1 MPRRRSKLSP
11 PSEDDA
17 ELHSPS
23 GDPSALAQKITILDR
38 VPGYVHRPDLID
50 RALPTRR
57 RVTVLRAT
65 GGFGKTVLLAECCRQ
80 VSDDGV
86 PVAWVSL
93 DEHDTAAMLEGYIA
107 AAFVQAGLS
116 IRGVLEADEFAG
128 LEGRI
133 GVIVRA
139 IQAQRGPFLL
149 AFDELERLTDTAS
162 IALLAFVLQRGPPN
176 LHLAFAGRRIPD
188 GLNLAGWVFD
198 GHAELLEAD
207 DLRFSRAD
215 ISRFFDLGLS
225 QRALSE
231 EAERSAGWPVALRIA
246 RNGRQ
251 HGTNGDVDPHPLV
264 ANWIESRLF
273 DGLAPDDRDFVLDLG
288 QLEWFDAPL
297 LDEVLEGTG
306 SMRRLKSMTL
316 LDGLF
321 ELAGAGAAH
330 LRLHTTLRAFCARA
344 RLRESPERFR
354 TIHRRIATA
363 LARRGDIVRAMRH
376 AAEGDAPLL
385 AGEIYERAGGVRL
398 WTRHGV
404 AQLQAADKLLAEET
418 LAGRPRLRL
427 ARCAALALA
436 GEHRQ
441 AQMLYSV
448 SVSATRGSGEDFEF
462 DVDDC
467 LVRGAMA
474 HYGCESMDSE
484 RMSATFRDS
493 GRMAR
498 SPLLDAATRGHF
510 EYALSVLHF
519 LKGEFD
525 SALRHLSVARN
536 LLSGTHY
543 IAFYGEVLRGQIDF
557 VRGCPD
563 DALSRLKRARQIAR
577 KHFLSDPVA
586 TTACAIA
593 ARELA
598 MERNPAATASEPPG
612 LRRALFSR
620 GVPFSFFA
628 TAAAVCIDL
637 RLRDGRVDEAVATA
651 DDLFARLRSAG
662 TTGFLRLA
670 SALRASALMQAGRQ
684 DDAARAYREAAL
696 PEDAALCV
704 DLEGQNWREM
714 EAVSDARVRLLVAN
728 RRYEDARKLASEFCA
743 VATARGFRRTRMRA
757 VALSVMLEQQAREVD
772 RSLARLQE
780 YLRLFSE
787 SPYAW
792 PLVRERATCATVL
805 DRFLRLH
812 PDSPDHQNARSLRR
826 AMRQVNH
833 ANVLLLSVRER
844 QTLALLPG
852 RRVKQVAAELGL
864 SVHGVR
870 YHLRSLF
877 AKLGASNRHELLRRA
892 KEEGAIPHDP

>member
-1 MPRRRSKLSP
+1 MPRRPFRLSTP
-11 PSEDDA
+11 FEDDA
-17 ELHSPS
+17 ESHSPS
-23 GDPSALAQKITILDR
+23 GDPSALAQKITIPDR

-57 RVTVLRAT
+57 RVTVLHAT
-65 GGFGKTVLLAECCRQ
+65 GGFGKTVLLAECCRRL
-80 VSDDGV
+80 SNDGV
-86 PVAWVSL
+86 PTVWVSL
-93 DEHDTAAMLEGYIA
+93 DEHDTPAVLERYIA
-107 AAFVQAGLS
+107 AAFVQAGWS

-139 IQAQRGPFLL
+139 IAAQGGSFVL

-162 IALLAFVLQRGPPN
+162 VALLAFLLQRGPPN
-176 LHLAFAGRRIPD
+176 LHLAFAGRRVPD
-188 GLNLAGWVFD
+188 GLNLAGCVFE
-198 GHAELLEAD
+198 GQAELLEAD

-215 ISRFFDLGLS
+215 ISRFFGLGLS

-231 EAERSAGWPVALRIA
+231 EVGRSAGWPVALRIA
-246 RNGRQ
+246 RNGGQ
-251 HGTNGDVDPHPLV
+251 HGTDGDVDPHPLV

-273 DGLAPDDRDFVLDLG
+273 GGLARDDRDFVLDLG

-297 LDEVLEGTG
+297 LDEVLRGAG

-321 ELAGAGAAH
+321 ESAGSGATH
-330 LRLHTTLRAFCARA
+330 LRLHTTLRTFCTRA
-344 RLRESPERFR
+344 RLRENPERFR

-385 AGEIYERAGGVRL
+385 AGEIYEQAGGVRL

-404 AQLQAADKLLAEET
+404 ARLQAADKLLVEGA
-418 LAGRPRLRL
+418 LASRPRLRL

-441 AQMLYSV
+441 AQILYSM
-448 SVSATRGSGEDFEF
+448 SVSATRKGGEDFEF

-474 HYGCESMDSE
+474 LYGCESMDSA
-484 RMSATFRDS
+484 RMSQLFRDS
-493 GRMAR
+493 DRMAR

-525 SALRHLSVARN
+525 AALRHLSLARK

-557 VRGCPD
+557 VRGRPD
-563 DALSRLKRARQIAR
+563 DARSRLKRARRVAG

-598 MERNPAATASEPPG
+598 MERNPATTASEPPG
-612 LRRALFSR
+612 LRRALHSR
-620 GVPFSFFA
+620 GVPFSFIA
-628 TAAAVCIDL
+628 TAAAICIDPC
-637 RLRDGRVDEAVATA
+637 LRDGRVDEAVAML
-651 DDLFARLRSAG
+651 DDLIARLRSAG
-662 TTGFLRLA
+662 ATGFLRLA
-670 SALRASALMQAGRQ
+670 SALRASVLVQAGRK
-684 DDAARAYREAAL
+684 DAAARAYREAAL
-696 PEDAALCV
+696 PEMPARCV

-714 EAVSDARVRLLVAN
+714 EAVCDARIRLLVAN
-728 RRYEDARKLASEFCA
+728 GRYEDARSLASEFNA
-743 VATARGFRRTRMRA
+743 AATARGLRRTRMRA

-772 RSLARLQE
+772 RSLVRLQE
-780 YLRLFSE
+780 YLRLFAE

-792 PLVRERATCATVL
+792 PLVRERATCASVL
-805 DRFLRLH
+805 DRFLQLH
-812 PDSPDHQNARSLRR
+812 PDSPDHRNARSLRR
-826 AMRQVNH
+826 TMRRVNH
-833 ANVLLLSVRER
+833 GRVLLLSIRER
-844 QTLALLPG
+844 QILALLPG

-870 YHLRSLF
+870 YHLRNLF
-877 AKLGASNRHELLRRA
+877 AKLGASNQHELLRRA
-892 KEEGAIPHDP
+892 QEEGAKPHDP